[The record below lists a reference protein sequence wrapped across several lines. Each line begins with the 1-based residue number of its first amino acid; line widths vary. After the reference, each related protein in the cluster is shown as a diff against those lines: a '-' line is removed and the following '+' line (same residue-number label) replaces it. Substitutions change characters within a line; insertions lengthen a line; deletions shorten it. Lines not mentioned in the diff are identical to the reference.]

1 MAEPDPRQEFLLA
14 HFSGSGHR
22 LSVINPPAVVID
34 SLPAN
39 LGTVMPHIVS
49 PDHFNEE
56 VLIIEQKRMN
66 PRGDHPTLH
75 PKCLRTDGCLVDP
88 LTSAEKTQFITHV
101 LKEMLD
107 MGYILLT
114 TIPMARRGV
123 LGYKSRK
130 EIWVFRGTKST
141 H

>member
-1 MAEPDPRQEFLLA
+1 
-14 HFSGSGHR
+14 
-22 LSVINPPAVVID
+22 VID
-34 SLPAN
+34 SLAAN
-39 LGTVMPHIVS
+39 LGTVLPNIIS
-49 PDHFNEE
+49 PDHLNEE
-56 VLIIEQKRMN
+56 VLVIEQRRTN
-66 PRGDHPTLH
+66 
-75 PKCLRTDGCLVDP
+75 LRSPV
-88 LTSAEKTQFITHV
+88 TSADKTQFITHV

-114 TIPMARRGV
+114 TIPTARRGV